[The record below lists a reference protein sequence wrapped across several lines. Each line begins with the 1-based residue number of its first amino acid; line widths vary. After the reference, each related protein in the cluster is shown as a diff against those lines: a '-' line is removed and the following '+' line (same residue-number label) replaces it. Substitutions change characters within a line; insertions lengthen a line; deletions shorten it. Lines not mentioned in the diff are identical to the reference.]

1 MGNSFSNPPP
11 VPIGLI
17 ECDVDM
23 IEFNYLRDTRIKNL
37 EEKMKSLEIKV
48 ENIRNRCDDFD
59 YISTDLSNKV
69 EDLYIISKKNK
80 RQILI
85 SRKDCND
92 SDNKYLHTTKNL
104 EEKMECILNKF
115 LNVNDIINNV
125 EIIDNIDTI
134 NTVNTENEYKK
145 IWENINENSV
155 EWDTYMGETSTISL
169 HNDQL
174 Q

>member
-1 MGNSFSNPPP
+1 
-11 VPIGLI
+11 
-17 ECDVDM
+17 
-23 IEFNYLRDTRIKNL
+23 
-37 EEKMKSLEIKV
+37 MKSLEIKV

-104 EEKMECILNKF
+104 EEKMDSILNKF
-115 LNVNDIINNV
+115 MNVNDIINNV

-155 EWDTYMGETSTISL
+155 EWDTYMGETPTNSL